1 MIMSSKITALLLAAI
16 ATGVISGWMSSQTQ
30 SPKVSD
36 NVAWKSFESS
46 LAEQEDVLTTSNQ
59 IKASGIIRKFLSPKE
74 KQEAERV
81 KVKDDGT
88 PPLPEIIGTSVVNGI
103 AQVHIK
109 MPDAPPISL
118 VQGDSLESGWLLES
132 VNLNGIVLKYEDIEQ
147 TVLVREYDL
156 TPE

>member
-1 MIMSSKITALLLAAI
+1 MSSKITALLLAAI

-36 NVAWKSFESS
+36 NVAWQSFESS

-59 IKASGIIRKFLSPKE
+59 IKASGIIRKFLSSEE

-81 KVKDDGT
+81 RVEDEGI

-109 MPDAPPISL
+109 TPDAPPISL